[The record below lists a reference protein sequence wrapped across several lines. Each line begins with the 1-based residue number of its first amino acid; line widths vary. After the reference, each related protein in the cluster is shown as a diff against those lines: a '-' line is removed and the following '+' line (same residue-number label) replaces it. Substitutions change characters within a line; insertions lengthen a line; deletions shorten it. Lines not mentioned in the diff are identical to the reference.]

1 MCFFERLE
9 NLIGRCFRLDQ
20 NGIYPERSYAV
31 DHWTVSEAGD
41 GTRVLVLDDIAAD
54 TAATLDA

>member
-1 MCFFERLE
+1 LPVTHR
-9 NLIGRCFRLDQ
+9 
-20 NGIYPERSYAV
+20 V
-31 DHWTVSEAGD
+31 DPAGD